1 MAKILMMKNLV
12 KTLTLFLLLSTLLGC
27 GRILNTQIADTLPP
41 CVGKYSAETWSNCY
55 GSVSLLSENEFKGDK
70 YIGEWENGK
79 FNGRGTYY
87 YLAENKSKGD
97 KYVGE
102 WKNGEMFGLGTY
114 YFLANNEF
122 KGNIYFGEH
131 NNGKPNGQ
139 GAYTFGSQ

>member
-55 GSVSLLSENEFKGDK
+55 GSVSLLAENEFKGDK

-79 FNGRGTYY
+79 QHGIGIFKKTNGRR
-87 YLAENKSKGD
+87 KKG
-97 KYVGE
+97 KWVQGKRVA
-102 WKNGEMFGLGTY
+102 WL
-114 YFLANNEF
+114 NEAV
-122 KGNIYFGEH
+122 NR
-131 NNGKPNGQ
+131 
-139 GAYTFGSQ
+139 